1 MSKKLVGLV
10 VSIAVTLSFTS
21 SVQAIEL
28 EDIDIPHEEFT
39 LDNGLRV
46 IVHTDRLTPVVS
58 MNTWYHVGSKNE
70 PEGQTGFAH
79 LFEHLMFQGSENYN
93 DEYFKPLNEVGATGI
108 NGTTNADRT
117 NYFQTVPTEALE
129 RMLFLESDRLT
140 HLLGVVTQERLDE
153 QRGVVQNEKRQ
164 RANQPYGT
172 AFEHMLRGVFPP
184 GHPYRHSTIGSMED
198 LNAASLEDV
207 YQWFEDYYGASNV
220 VIAFAG
226 DIDVETLKPLM
237 EKYYGDAPAGEP
249 IARLDKWVPDIPS
262 NRYEV
267 LYDRAATGLIYRVW
281 PIPPDTEES
290 VALSLWGSAFA
301 SGRTAPLYKALV
313 EEHKLASSVSANPID
328 FEVSGLFYVSV
339 SLLPSADPDEARRIL
354 DDTLAEFLETG
365 PDADRLERLKTQSLT
380 GTIRGLERP
389 ASKASTLVSGAVL
402 HDDPVHFKQQL
413 ASVQNASAESLDAVA
428 EEWLTRPY
436 YELIGLPFGQ
446 YTSADQGTDRSAL
459 PGLGEPSNLQFPDIE
474 ERVLG
479 SGTRLVLARRENLPI
494 TDLTIRFGFGDVDEP
509 EEQWGVASTAFGQL
523 TSGTESR
530 DAEAI
535 SVEIE
540 RLGGYVNAGTGSVT
554 SDVSTGGLTENLPEL
569 LALVADLLQK
579 PTYPEDRLEI
589 LKGQWIAGIKR
600 QMSDP
605 RSVAS
610 LALDE
615 QVYGAEHPF
624 GRRTR
629 EEHVHAISRDSLLAY
644 HRDMVLGQPFNVFAV
659 GDITMDQL
667 AEMVETAFAEW
678 PTAETR
684 ESSTAPQVVA
694 MPEGV
699 RVFLIDMPGTEQSVI
714 LASHLAPPTPVEPEV
729 DEAIANEII
738 GGSFVS
744 RINMN
749 LREDKAWSYGARTGL
764 SNSIFQREFNVSA
777 PVQVDKTAESL
788 AELDRELSEFLASRM
803 ATEEEFMLALERRIR
818 SLSSSFQTGQSLL
831 GSLTTS
837 DYLNRP
843 WDHPVIYG
851 EALTEVTLDEVRAA
865 ADELIHPERLTYV
878 VAGDLSVMEDSVRA
892 LGLGEVIVIDA
903 EGNRVDVE
911 VGEAGSAGS

>member
-1 MSKKLVGLV
+1 MFRNSIGLIV
-10 VSIAVTLSFTS
+10 ALIFTVSAH
-21 SVQAIEL
+21 AIEL
-28 EDIDIPHEEFT
+28 EDIDIPHEQFR

-70 PEGQTGFAH
+70 PEGKTGFAH

-172 AFEHMLRGVFPP
+172 AFEHILRGVFPA
-184 GHPYRHSTIGSMED
+184 GHPYRHTTIGSMED
-198 LNAASLEDV
+198 LNAASLDDV

-220 VIAFAG
+220 VIALAG
-226 DIDVETLKPLM
+226 DIDVETAKPLM

-249 IARLDKWVPDIPS
+249 IARLDKWVPQVPS
-262 NRYEV
+262 NRHEV

-281 PIPPDTEES
+281 PIPSDTEKS

-313 EEHKLASSVSANPID
+313 EEHKLASNVSANPIG
-328 FEVSGLFYVSV
+328 FEIAGLFFVNV
-339 SLLPSADPDEARRIL
+339 SLLPGADADEARQIL
-354 DDTLAEFLETG
+354 DETLAEFLETG
-365 PDADRLERLKTQSLT
+365 PDPDRLERFKTQSLT
-380 GTIRGLERP
+380 STIRGLEMP
-389 ASKASTLVSGAVL
+389 ASKASTLVSGAVF
-402 HDDPVHFKQQL
+402 HDDPVHFKKQL
-413 ASVQNASAESLDAVA
+413 ASVQNATAESLDETA

-446 YTSADQGTDRSAL
+446 YSSADEGTDRSAL
-459 PGLGEPSNLQFPDIE
+459 PGLGEPSNLQFPHIQ
-474 ERVLG
+474 ERELDN
-479 SGTRLVLARRENLPI
+479 GTRLVLARRENLPV
-494 TDLTIRFGFGDVDEP
+494 TDITIRFGFGSVDEP
-509 EEQWGVASTAFGQL
+509 EEQLGVAGTVFGQL
-523 TSGTESR
+523 SSGTESR

-540 RLGGYVNAGTGSVT
+540 RLGGYVNAGAGSVT

-569 LALVADLLQK
+569 LALVADLLHN
-579 PTYPEDRLEI
+579 PTFPEDRLEI
-589 LKGQWIAGIKR
+589 LKGQWIAGLKR
-600 QMSDP
+600 QKTNP
-605 RSVAS
+605 NSVAGV
-610 LALDE
+610 ALDE
-615 QVYGAEHPF
+615 QVYGAAHPF
-624 GRRTR
+624 GRRTT
-629 EEHVHAISRDSLLAY
+629 EAQVQAISRDALLTH
-644 HRDMVLGQPFNVFAV
+644 HRELVLGQPFNVFAV
-659 GDITMDQL
+659 GDVTMDEL
-667 AEMVETAFAEW
+667 AEMIETVFADWPAAEPRAA
-678 PTAETR
+678 PTAPE
-684 ESSTAPQVVA
+684 VVP

-714 LASHLAPPTPVEPEV
+714 LASHVAPPTPVEPEV
-729 DEAIANEII
+729 DQAIANEII

-749 LREDKAWSYGARTGL
+749 LREDKGWSYGARTGL
-764 SNSIFQREFNVSA
+764 STNIFQREFSVSA

-788 AELDRELSEFLASRM
+788 AELNRELTEFLFDHPAS
-803 ATEEEFMLALERRIR
+803 EEEFRLALERRVR
-818 SLSSSFQTGQSLL
+818 SLSSSFQTGQALL
-831 GSLTTS
+831 GSLTRS

-843 WDHPVIYG
+843 WNHPVLYG

-865 ADELIHPERLTYV
+865 ADALIHPENLTYV
-878 VAGDLSVMEDSVRA
+878 IAGDLSVMEDGVRA
-892 LGLGEVIVIDA
+892 LSLGEVIVIDT
-903 EGNRVDVE
+903 EGNVVE
-911 VGEAGSAGS
+911 MEAGEVTAAGR